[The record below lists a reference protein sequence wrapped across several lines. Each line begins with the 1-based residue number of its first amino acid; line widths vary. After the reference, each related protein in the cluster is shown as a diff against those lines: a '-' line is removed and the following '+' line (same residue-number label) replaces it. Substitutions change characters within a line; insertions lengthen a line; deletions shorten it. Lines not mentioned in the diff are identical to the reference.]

1 MKKDLIFTPAML
13 LIGVLLFLLRA
24 TGMTAH
30 IAISVVGIL
39 VLIAYTVLTKK
50 DWKIPALE
58 IIMRAFYG
66 VALITGI
73 VILNVHGLVAL
84 ALIHKVSAV
93 LFLAMLVVL
102 LVSKAASNKKA

>member
-1 MKKDLIFTPAML
+1 MIFTPAL
-13 LIGVLLFLLRA
+13 LVIGILLFLLRA

-39 VLIAYTVLTKK
+39 VLAAYTVLTKK

-66 VALITGI
+66 IALITGI
-73 VILNVHGLVAL
+73 VMMNVHGIAAVAI
-84 ALIHKVSAV
+84 IHKVCAA
-93 LFLAMLVVL
+93 LFVVL
-102 LVSKAASNKKA
+102 LAVLTAMKLRAK